1 MRATVNAEFMA
12 EQRKYAEGFPNVGGM
27 MNVVHVTLLPHMLL
41 YRFAQR
47 GTPEDSLYAAFWWVG
62 YSAHEALVQL
72 AGPNGKNLRR
82 TVRERLA
89 VPPEW
94 GNAMDLLVC
103 AHVLKPLSAWS
114 GTPRTA
120 RSKDTSTQH
129 YGAPWKPDGPSRN
142 SSCPDSASA
151 DRTARLDPL
160 SRGQRSSGRAHAPSS
175 PENREGRRHSSL

>member
-12 EQRKYAEGFPNVGGM
+12 EQRKYAEGFPGVGGM

-41 YRFAQR
+41 YRFAER
-47 GTPEDSLYAAFWWVG
+47 GTPEDRLYAAFWWVG
-62 YSAHEALVQL
+62 YSAHQALFQL

-120 RSKDTSTQH
+120 RSKDTGTQH
-129 YGAPWKPDGPSRN
+129 YGAPWKPDRSITQLFLPGLRERRPDGTVG
-142 SSCPDSASA
+142 SSIAWSEVLRPG
-151 DRTARLDPL
+151 T
-160 SRGQRSSGRAHAPSS
+160 RSFVPG
-175 PENREGRRHSSL
+175 E